1 MNTLLKTKLYFDKCA
16 YTSMNLLD
24 IENSL
29 WVSEK
34 S

>member
-1 MNTLLKTKLYFDKCA
+1 MKTKLYFDKCV
-16 YTSMNLLD
+16 YTSVNLFD